1 MLNSARN
8 QSHWG
13 EEDSSQSETGTIAS
27 VWNPLSEII
36 SFQIAYPTVRH
47 LDEKQ
52 ASKYEFDFDDEDDDF
67 LLITID
73 GIYKQIYIGRDIP
86 INYNNCSLSVQP
98 LVEEIKE
105 DMQYYLEWIYFA
117 RFISYRLYVIVDYMI
132 IYKYLVWK
140 FQFEFSKIPLKMVKC
155 AYYIV
160 Q

>member
-1 MLNSARN
+1 MSHDSCVDGKRN
-8 QSHWG
+8 
-13 EEDSSQSETGTIAS
+13 
-27 VWNPLSEII
+27 
-36 SFQIAYPTVRH
+36 YPSVRH

-98 LVEEIKE
+98 LIEEIKE

-117 RFISYRLYVIVDYMI
+117 RIIS
-132 IYKYLVWK
+132 
-140 FQFEFSKIPLKMVKC
+140 FEHSKNPIDHGKMC
-155 AYYIV
+155 LL
-160 Q
+160 

>member
-1 MLNSARN
+1 MDLSRVTWLVCRRERNYPSA
-8 QSHWG
+8 
-13 EEDSSQSETGTIAS
+13 
-27 VWNPLSEII
+27 
-36 SFQIAYPTVRH
+36 RH

-98 LVEEIKE
+98 LIEEIKE

-117 RFISYRLYVIVDYMI
+117 RFISRSN
-132 IYKYLVWK
+132 
-140 FQFEFSKIPLKMVKC
+140 FQKIPLMMV
-155 AYYIV
+155 
-160 Q
+160 

>member
-1 MLNSARN
+1 M
-8 QSHWG
+8 
-13 EEDSSQSETGTIAS
+13 
-27 VWNPLSEII
+27 
-36 SFQIAYPTVRH
+36 
-47 LDEKQ
+47 DEKQ

-117 RFISYRLYVIVDYMI
+117 RFISYRLYVIDYMI

-140 FQFEFSKIPLKMVKC
+140 FQFEFLKNHSEDGKMCLLYSSINEFQNKRILKNKLC
-155 AYYIV
+155 I
-160 Q
+160 

>member
-1 MLNSARN
+1 M
-8 QSHWG
+8 
-13 EEDSSQSETGTIAS
+13 
-27 VWNPLSEII
+27 
-36 SFQIAYPTVRH
+36 
-47 LDEKQ
+47 DEKQ

-86 INYNNCSLSVQP
+86 INYNHCSLSVQP